1 MSKYATT
8 SWQAREAL
16 SERRAYTTH
25 GAMYAI
31 EGVTGTGRLPR
42 DWADEYRADMDH
54 ITYTVVSYSTPI
66 AWVLDN
72 GTVVIPD
79 VKYSVTTSKHQGML
93 YALGATERTRNGIA
107 DAAVRERQRE
117 RDRQARNREARVRAM
132 DVAVQRATQPGG
144 VAYQA
149 PHRTAAEW
157 AEQFPQDAPTGPLSQ
172 EEMDRRRLAREE
184 REQEDATLLIT
195 SQAGREDYERSQER
209 PTWEDG
215 WYAPRPY
222 ATTDGAIYSDDYL
235 FRRNRP

>member
-1 MSKYATT
+1 MPKYATT

-16 SERRAYTTH
+16 AERRAYTTG

-42 DWADEYRADMDH
+42 HWADEYQADMDH

-132 DVAVQRATQPGG
+132 GVATERAFAPGG
-144 VAYQA
+144 ERERLY
-149 PHRTAAEW
+149 
-157 AEQFPQDAPTGPLSQ
+157 AEQDEA
-172 EEMDRRRLAREE
+172 ERRTRE
-184 REQEDATLLIT
+184 ATN
-195 SQAGREDYERSQER
+195 AADREDYRRSMAER
-209 PTWEDG
+209 PTWSDG
-215 WYAPRPY
+215 WNAPRPY

-235 FRRNRP
+235 FRKGSRS